1 MACDGTRG
9 EGYDRPMAV
18 DVCFVVGAR
27 PNFMKVAPVF
37 EALRRQRPEL
47 ELLLVH
53 TGQHYD
59 RAMSDVFFAEL
70 GLPPA
75 DVLLHVG
82 SGTHGEQ
89 TGRTITGM
97 EDVVALHRPRL
108 LVVAGDVNSTL
119 GAALAGAKAG
129 VRVAHVEA
137 GLRSFDLRMPEEINR
152 RLTDHLSS
160 LLLTHSPDAVEN
172 LRREGIAGDH
182 VALVGNTM
190 IVTLLRFVE
199 AARARTPWE
208 RFELDPGSYA
218 LVTLHRPE
226 LVDDPALLEPTA
238 EALISLASE
247 LPVVFPLHPRTRG
260 HLDELGLTERLE
272 RSVLLAPPLGYLDFL
287 GLEAEAR
294 FVLTDSGGIQEET
307 SALGVPCF
315 TLRDSTE
322 RPITIELGSNTLLGI
337 RPERIAEVPTLA
349 ALREPG
355 RPIPLWDAEA
365 GERAAAAIAAF
376 VEDPAPV
383 AVL

>member
-1 MACDGTRG
+1 
-9 EGYDRPMAV
+9 MAV

-37 EALRRQRPEL
+37 EALHRQRPDL
-47 ELLLVH
+47 ERLLVN

-59 RAMSDVFFAEL
+59 PEMSDVFLDEL
-70 GLPPA
+70 GLPTP

-82 SGTHGEQ
+82 SGSHGEQ
-89 TGRTITGM
+89 TGRTLVGM
-97 EDVVALHRPRL
+97 EEVLALHRPRL

-119 GAALAGAKAG
+119 GAALAGAKA
-129 VRVAHVEA
+129 RIPVAHIES
-137 GLRSFDLRMPEEINR
+137 GLRSFDVRMPEEVNR
-152 RLTDHLSS
+152 KLTDHVSS

-172 LRREGIAGDH
+172 LRHEGISGDH

-190 IVTLLRFVE
+190 IVTLLRHVE
-199 AARARTPWE
+199 TARAREPW
-208 RFELDPGSYA
+208 RQLGLDRGSYA

-226 LVDDPALLEPTA
+226 LVDEPTLLGATA
-238 EALISLASE
+238 EALSAVAAE

-260 HLDELGLTERLE
+260 RLEELGLDSELVRAGVRLT
-272 RSVLLAPPLGYLDFL
+272 PPLGYFEFL

-322 RPITIELGSNTLLGI
+322 RPVTIELGTNTLLGM
-337 RPERIAEVPTLA
+337 RPGRIAELPALA
-349 ALREPG
+349 SRAKPG
-355 RPIPLWDAEA
+355 VPIPLWDTGA
-365 GERAAAAIAAF
+365 GERAAAAIASF
-376 VEDPAPV
+376 VEAPV
-383 AVL
+383 AVA